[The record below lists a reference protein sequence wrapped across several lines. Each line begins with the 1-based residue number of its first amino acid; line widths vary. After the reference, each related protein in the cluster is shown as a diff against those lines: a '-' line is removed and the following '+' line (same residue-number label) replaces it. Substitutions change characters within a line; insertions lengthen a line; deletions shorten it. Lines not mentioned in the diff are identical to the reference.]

1 MRRPHEAP
9 ILRLLRYAAY
19 ECRHGANLSGLRGRI
34 PFIGFTMSVERE
46 KDLFGKNEQ
55 RLSRED

>member
-19 ECRHGANLSGLRGRI
+19 ECRHGANLPGLRGRI

-46 KDLFGKNEQ
+46 KDLFGKKE
-55 RLSRED
+55 